1 MILKKY
7 SFEIV
12 DAINS
17 GKISDRKDLNKFKLK
32 ISKKYGLKKIP
43 TNPDILSFA
52 DKKNRKLIE
61 MLSIKPVRTISGVA
75 VVAVMAKPHKCP
87 GECIYCPTGLD
98 AETPKSYTGK
108 EPAAMRGLMFG
119 FDPFKQAENRIQ
131 QLNITGHSTNK
142 IEMIVMGGTFL
153 SMPPRYQENFVKQCI
168 DAVIGRKSPDLE
180 SAKKYAESSQ
190 RRIVGI
196 TFETR
201 PDFCKEKEINKM
213 LSFGGTRV
221 ELGVQNPND
230 KIYKRIN
237 RGHSVRDVVEATQ
250 LLKDSAMKVAYH
262 LMPGLPGTEFD
273 KDLEQFKDIFS
284 DERFMPDMLKIY
296 PCMVI
301 KGTELYELWK
311 KGKYKPYTTGE
322 AVKFITELKK
332 ILPYWVRVMRIQ
344 RDIPSNVIEA
354 GVDKTNLR
362 QIVEREMNEMGI
374 SCNCIRCR
382 EAGIASTKNEISL
395 ENPKLFVENYSA
407 SGGKEFFISLED
419 KKREHLFGFCRL
431 RSPNNPFRKEITP
444 SSSLIRELHVYS
456 PMVDIGKK
464 PAENEFQHRGFGKRL
479 INEAERIAIE
489 ELGSKK
495 MAIISGLGVREY
507 YRKFFSYKNDG
518 PYVSKNLN
526 ANK

>member
-1 MILKKY
+1 MSLKNYSLEIL
-7 SFEIV
+7 

-17 GKISDRKDLNKFKLK
+17 GKITGRKELNKFKLE
-32 ISKKYGLKKIP
+32 ISKKYGLKQIP

-52 DKKNRKLIE
+52 DGKNRKLIE
-61 MLSIKPVRTISGVA
+61 MLSIKPVRTLSGVA

-131 QLNITGHSTNK
+131 QLNLIGHSTDK
-142 IEMIVMGGTFL
+142 IELIIMGGTFL
-153 SMPPRYQENFVKQCI
+153 STPQSYQEKFVKECI
-168 DAVIGRKSPDLE
+168 DAITGEKSPDLG
-180 SAKKYAESSQ
+180 SAKRYAESSQ

-201 PDFCKEKEINKM
+201 PDFCKEKEINRM
-213 LSFGGTRV
+213 LSYGGTRV
-221 ELGVQNPND
+221 ELGVQNPSD
-230 KIYKRIN
+230 EIYKRIN
-237 RGHSVRDVVEATQ
+237 RGHSVNDVVEATQ
-250 LLKDSAMKVAYH
+250 LLKDSAMKIAYH

-273 KDLEQFKDIFS
+273 KELEQFKEVFS

-301 KGTELYELWK
+301 KGTKLYALWK
-311 KGKYKPYTTGE
+311 KGKYKPYSTGE
-322 AVKFITELKK
+322 AVKFITEIKK

-362 QIVEREMNEMGI
+362 QLVGKEMKEKGI

-382 EAGIASTKNEISL
+382 EAGIASAKNEISP
-395 ENPKLFVENYSA
+395 ENPELFVENYSA

-419 KKREHLFGFCRL
+419 EKRKHLFGFCRL
-431 RSPNNPFRKEITP
+431 RSPNKPFRKEITP

-456 PMVDIGKK
+456 PVVDLGKK
-464 PAENEFQHRGFGKRL
+464 PGENEFQHRGFGKML
-479 INEAERIAIE
+479 MGEAEKIAIE
-489 ELGSKK
+489 ELGCKK
-495 MAIISGLGVREY
+495 MVVISGLGVRDY
-507 YRKFFSYKNDG
+507 YRKFFSYRNDG